1 MKGLI
6 LKKICCYIYLVLSI
20 ICIVTSIKLFIKNQM
35 VVYVTPKNEAI
46 LKEYFEEAKLEDS
59 DSITKVGLG
68 NKTEPGELTV
78 YYSSGENFNV
88 NITGDSLYSNIS
100 KYIRENGYN
109 TGDSSLTIAI
119 FAAIFFIIFIF
130 KIMQLSRNN

>member
-1 MKGLI
+1 
-6 LKKICCYIYLVLSI
+6 
-20 ICIVTSIKLFIKNQM
+20 M

-46 LKEYFEEAKLEDS
+46 LKEYFEEAKLEDI
-59 DSITKVGLG
+59 DSITKLGLG
-68 NKTEPGELTV
+68 DKTEPGELTV

-88 NITGDSLYSNIS
+88 NITGDSSYSNIS

-109 TGDSSLTIAI
+109 TGDLSPTIAV

-130 KIMQLSRNN
+130 KIIQLSRNN